1 MKFGKRLL
9 ATVLA
14 VVLMLSLAGCGG
26 EKTEETGETKL
37 LWYVLG
43 SKQRDMETVM
53 TEFNKRVKEKLGFTV
68 DIQVI
73 DMGVYAEKM
82 NMIISSGEEYDLCFT
97 SGWSNDFLKNAKN
110 GAFYALD
117 DLLAEEQDFYNSIP
131 EYTWNSARVNG
142 KVMAVPN
149 YQSYTYYEAAAI
161 PKRLVEKYNVDVE
174 AVDELQDLEPY
185 FEQIKKNEPNLYPLN
200 PIGFNLQTWIY
211 FGTGAPAVG
220 VIDADADGKVYSIYE
235 TDEYEQK
242 LALVRDYYKKGYIR
256 PDVVSAAS
264 EEQTNTIKYGCWR
277 VQAGAG
283 TAANLKDKYGE
294 EIVEIPLLK
303 EPVLSNNGARAT
315 MTAVSRTSKHPK
327 EALQLVKLLNEDK
340 DLYNLIY
347 FGIEGKHYE
356 KIDDETV
363 RIIPDGGYATTN
375 GFAFGSQFN
384 SYYIEGQEKGLWQ
397 QADELNRRAKVM
409 FLDGF
414 ELNTDNI
421 KTEIANLSA
430 VEKEFD
436 YLVYGAEDYEKL
448 HKEFVEKLKSAG
460 LEKVMAEVQKQIDEF
475 IANKNK

>member
-1 MKFGKRLL
+1 MKQVKRILAAVMAVCLL
-9 ATVLA
+9 MG
-14 VVLMLSLAGCGG
+14 VVGCGG
-26 EKTEETGETKL
+26 GKKEANGEKTL

-43 SKQRDMETVM
+43 TKQSDMETVM

-73 DMGVYAEKM
+73 DSGVYTDKM

-97 SGWSNDFLKNAKN
+97 ASWANDFLKNAKN

-117 DLLAEEQDFYNSIP
+117 DLLKEEQDFYNSIP
-131 EYTWNSARVNG
+131 EYTWNSARVSG
-142 KVMAVPN
+142 KIMAVPN

-161 PKRLVEKYNVDVE
+161 PKRLAEKYNVDVE
-174 AVDELQDLEPY
+174 SVDELQDLEPY
-185 FEQIKKNEPNLYPLN
+185 FEQIKANEPDLYPLD
-200 PIGFNLQTWIY
+200 PTSFNLQTQIY
-211 FGTGAPAVG
+211 YGTGAPAVG

-235 TDEYEQK
+235 SEEYAQK

-256 PDVVSAAS
+256 PDVVSAAG
-264 EEQTNTIKYGCWR
+264 EGQTNTIKYGCWR

-283 TAANLKDKYGE
+283 TAANLKDNYGE
-294 EIVEIPLLK
+294 EIIEIPLLA
-303 EPVLSNNGARAT
+303 EPVLTNNGARAT
-315 MTAVSRTSKHPK
+315 MTAVSRTSKYPK

-347 FGIEGKHYE
+347 FGIEGKHYD

-363 RIIPDGGYATTN
+363 RIKPEGGYATTN

-397 QADELNRRAKVM
+397 QADELNRTARVM

-414 ELNTDNI
+414 ELQTDSI
-421 KTEIANLSA
+421 KTEIANISA
-430 VEKEFD
+430 VEKEYN
-436 YLVYGAEDYEKL
+436 YLVLGAEDYEDA
-448 HKEFVEKLKSAG
+448 HKKFIEKLKSAG
-460 LEKVMAEVQKQIDEF
+460 LEKVMAEVQKQINDF
-475 IANKNK
+475 MATKNK